1 MISRSTVGSREL
13 WSTSVLT
20 RFEDETDQRRYYMI
34 KVWNAKRKLMKDGD
48 GLPIILEMTTE
59 VDVLTGYPTV
69 PPDAV

>member
-1 MISRSTVGSREL
+1 
-13 WSTSVLT
+13 
-20 RFEDETDQRRYYMI
+20 MI